1 MTEISSFIPLIERL
15 GSFALL
21 AIIIIYAI
29 AKLVPYAFKYFG
41 EKITEMNAENN
52 KTVEKMQNEYL
63 ASINKISDTQ
73 RTELRNIAENFQ
85 KSVENS
91 TNWHQ
96 KHSQDMEEIKN
107 LLIGKRPPG
116 FNHYAKK

>member
-1 MTEISSFIPLIERL
+1 MTEINSFIPLIERL

-21 AIIIIYAI
+21 AIIILYAI
-29 AKLVPYAFKYFG
+29 AKLVPYAFKSFL
-41 EKITEMNAENN
+41 EKIATINTENN

-63 ASINKISDTQ
+63 TSINKISDTQ
-73 RTELRNIAENFQ
+73 RIELRNIAENFQ

-96 KHSQDMEEIKN
+96 KHSQDLADLKTMIISRHEK
-107 LLIGKRPPG
+107 
-116 FNHYAKK
+116 

>member
-1 MTEISSFIPLIERL
+1 MTEINSFIPLIERL

-21 AIIIIYAI
+21 AIIILYAI

-63 ASINKISDTQ
+63 TSINKISDTQ

-96 KHSQDMEEIKN
+96 KHSQDLADLKTMI
-107 LLIGKRPPG
+107 I
-116 FNHYAKK
+116 AKYEK